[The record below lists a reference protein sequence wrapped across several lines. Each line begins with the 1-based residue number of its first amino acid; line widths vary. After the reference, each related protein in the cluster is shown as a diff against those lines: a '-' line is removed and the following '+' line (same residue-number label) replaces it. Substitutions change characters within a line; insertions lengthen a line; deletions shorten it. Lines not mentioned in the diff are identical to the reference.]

1 MGTCYSAST
10 SAQTSRIE
18 FRPKIANDGG
28 CTFGIPFV
36 KAQIAMDVSPK
47 ISIATKRQLRRA
59 DRRAGLDL
67 LLRRVAS
74 DLISASD
81 RRNLSVFLTQR
92 LAQLTRVRAVGLK
105 EISNSAL
112 PRSLQPVRSRD
123 YVAFAIPVKEEG
135 RSVMLEASFD
145 GRTGPDDW
153 TCQLLE
159 AAASLASMLLEAE
172 RLATTPAPLTRVE
185 RDGAAPLIGSSETM
199 RLLRD
204 RVERVANTNFTV
216 LIEGESGVGK
226 ELVARQIH
234 ELGPRRHGPFVAI
247 NCAALV
253 ETLIEA
259 ELFGIEERT
268 ATGVRGRRGKFE
280 HADGGT
286 LFLDEISDLSMAAQA
301 KLLRVLQDLT
311 VERVGGGGPRQ
322 INTRVVAATNR
333 PLVAL
338 VDRGLFS
345 TDLFYRLSG
354 VEVRVPPLRMR
365 KGDILELTQYFLAR
379 HEGRGRLTITPAAVD
394 ALVAY
399 DWPGNVRELERMI
412 EGAIATAESRQISVD
427 DLPVSLRGGYA
438 EHLVPSCQ
446 LGDSM
451 RAWGS
456 RYARLVLERNAG
468 NKRQACRAL
477 DISYHTLNSYLRYR
491 PVMTPPAA
499 SRLSGALV
507 SQS

>member
-1 MGTCYSAST
+1 MTNTLGPKSLSSRSDRLAPYLLSAPVTRTMETGTPTAL
-10 SAQTSRIE
+10 R
-18 FRPKIANDGG
+18 
-28 CTFGIPFV
+28 
-36 KAQIAMDVSPK
+36 
-47 ISIATKRQLRRA
+47 ATHQMRRG
-59 DRRAGLDL
+59 DRRAGIGALVGHVAADL
-67 LLRRVAS
+67 LATSERRHLAV
-74 DLISASD
+74 L
-81 RRNLSVFLTQR
+81 LTRR
-92 LAQLTRVRAVGLK
+92 LAEIAGVRTIRLK
-105 EISNSAL
+105 EISSAMS
-112 PRSLQPVRSRD
+112 PRSLQPVRVRD
-123 YVAFAIPVKEEG
+123 YVAFTVPVKEPE
-135 RSVMLEASFD
+135 RQILLEASFD
-145 GRTGPDDW
+145 ARSGPDDW

-159 AAASLASMLLEAE
+159 AAASLAALLLETE
-172 RLATTPAPLTRVE
+172 RLASTPAPLTAAE
-185 RDGAAPLIGSSETM
+185 RDGAAPLIGSSEVM
-199 RLLRD
+199 RLLRE

-234 ELGPRRHGPFVAI
+234 ELGPRRGGPFVAI

-301 KLLRVLQDLT
+301 KLLRVIQDLT
-311 VERVGGGGPRQ
+311 VERVGGIGPRQ
-322 INTRVVAATNR
+322 VNTRIVAASNR
-333 PLVAL
+333 PLSTL
-338 VDRGLFS
+338 VDRGLFR

-354 VEVRVPPLRMR
+354 VDIRVPPLRQR

-379 HEGRGRLTITPAAVD
+379 HEGRGRLTMTPAAVD

-412 EGAIATAESRQISVD
+412 EGAIATAESRQIRVD
-427 DLPVSLRGGYA
+427 DLPVSLRGEYA
-438 EHLVPSCQ
+438 DHLVPAYQ

-456 RYARLVLERNAG
+456 RYARLVLEKNAG
-468 NKRQACRAL
+468 NKRQACKAL
-477 DISYHTLNSYLRYR
+477 DISYHTLNAYLKYR
-491 PVMTPPAA
+491 PAPPPSAA
-499 SRLSGALV
+499 LLRQARELV
-507 SQS
+507 SPG

>member
-1 MGTCYSAST
+1 
-10 SAQTSRIE
+10 
-18 FRPKIANDGG
+18 
-28 CTFGIPFV
+28 
-36 KAQIAMDVSPK
+36 MDVGPT
-47 ISIATKRQLRRA
+47 ITIASKRQLRRA
-59 DRRAGLDL
+59 DRRLGVDA
-67 LLRRVAS
+67 LLRSITADVLNAG
-74 DLISASD
+74 D

-92 LAQLTRVRAVGLK
+92 LAQIARVRSIGLK
-105 EISNSAL
+105 EISSSMS
-112 PRSLQPVRSRD
+112 PRALQPIRARD
-123 YVAFAIPVKEEG
+123 YVAFQVPVREEG
-135 RSVMLEASFD
+135 RQIMLEASFD
-145 GRTGPDDW
+145 PRSGPDDW

-159 AAASLASMLLEAE
+159 AAANVAALLLEAE
-172 RLATTPAPLTRVE
+172 RLATTPAPLTSAE
-185 RDGAAPLIGSSETM
+185 SDGAAPLIGSSEAM
-199 RLLRD
+199 RMLR
-204 RVERVANTNFTV
+204 ERLERIATTNFTV

-234 ELGPRRHGPFVAI
+234 ELGLRRQGPFVPI

-286 LFLDEISDLSMAAQA
+286 LFLDEISDLSAAAQA
-301 KLLRVLQDLT
+301 KLLRVIQDLT
-311 VERVGGGGPRQ
+311 VERVGGAGARQ
-322 INTRVVAATNR
+322 INTRIVAATNR
-333 PLVAL
+333 PLSAL
-338 VDRGLFS
+338 VDRGLFR

-354 VEVRVPPLRMR
+354 VEIRVPPLRLR

-379 HEGRGRLTITPAAVD
+379 HEGRGRLTMTPAAVD
-394 ALVAY
+394 ALIAY

-438 EHLVPSCQ
+438 EHLMPSWQ
-446 LGDSM
+446 LGDSL

-456 RYARLVLERNAG
+456 RYARLVLEKNGG
-468 NKRQACRAL
+468 NKRQACRTL
-477 DISYHTLNSYLRYR
+477 DISYHTLNSLLKFR
-491 PVMTPPAA
+491 PATTNAA
-499 SRLSGALV
+499 RQSRQLV